1 MTALHYKCDD
11 GGPEVVVGH
20 CAVHFIGEKCR
31 LHLHQLLQE
40 HVVQLGDVSHK
51 VHGGHQ
57 GNVVCVEADDSETL
71 DDVAQL
77 LHVLLVDIS
86 LLGAILPNEEEL
98 AESRQEFLRQ
108 SLQLRS
114 GLSPARQSGGDQQLP
129 GGDDLR
135 QTLVQSPPLEIRS
148 RQPSRQAFQG
158 ALDLDYAIK

>member
-1 MTALHYKCDD
+1 M
-11 GGPEVVVGH
+11 
-20 CAVHFIGEKCR
+20 
-31 LHLHQLLQE
+31 
-40 HVVQLGDVSHK
+40 
-51 VHGGHQ
+51 
-57 GNVVCVEADDSETL
+57 CVEADDGETL

-77 LHVLLVDIS
+77 LHVLLVDIT

-158 ALDLDYAIK
+158 ALDLDYEVKTQTKKESQTPSGPLWFMVSVLNTFINHNTNLLLHKHNIRKYTSITSVYSPPTS